1 MRAVVQR
8 VHAARVDVAGET
20 VGAIEHGLVAFVG
33 AMEGDDEA
41 QAVYVVDKIIN
52 LRVFE
57 DDAGRM
63 SRALPEVSGGLLVI
77 SQFTVAGD
85 VRRGRRP
92 SFDDAMAP
100 DLARALL
107 ERFVELAKGRGVPVA
122 TGRFGADMRVVV
134 DNDGP
139 VTILID
145 SRRLF

>member
-1 MRAVVQR
+1 
-8 VHAARVDVAGET
+8 
-20 VGAIEHGLVAFVG
+20 
-33 AMEGDDEA
+33 
-41 QAVYVVDKIIN
+41 
-52 LRVFE
+52 
-57 DDAGRM
+57 
-63 SRALPEVSGGLLVI
+63 VI

-107 ERFVELAKGRGVPVA
+107 ERFVELARARDVPVA
-122 TGRFGADMRVVV
+122 TGRFAADMRVLV

-145 SRRLF
+145 SRRVF